1 MERSSSSI
9 AARVRDLGSC
19 LTDSF
24 NNVCKNRG
32 GSVTFLG
39 IVCGFYV
46 MLQVQRLNQS
56 KYNFIVVYIFTIIDL
71 FLFLKHQKYYQITF
85 FSFFPIYFY

>member
-1 MERSSSSI
+1 M
-9 AARVRDLGSC
+9 
-19 LTDSF
+19 
-24 NNVCKNRG
+24 
-32 GSVTFLG
+32 TFLG

>member
-1 MERSSSSI
+1 M
-9 AARVRDLGSC
+9 
-19 LTDSF
+19 
-24 NNVCKNRG
+24 
-32 GSVTFLG
+32 TFLG

-85 FSFFPIYFY
+85 FYFFPIYFY